1 MNAPKSTGRFP
12 VLDELGGEFERV
24 AREDSV
30 PRRRFHLRRTALAV
44 AVALVVVPAGY
55 ALAQSA
61 GDTGTEGGDLTQT
74 AVDLVRNDPQIAAR
88 VGLTPIET
96 NSLRQ
101 SELINI
107 LRQREAEI
115 EALRQKALQHPED
128 KNIIGGSLPPALVE
142 QCRANPNSDDL
153 CGIALAVEDGKLKP
167 GTYTDAELQDA
178 VRAAGYEWT
187 PAPP

>member
-1 MNAPKSTGRFP
+1 MSTPNSTGRFP

-44 AVALVVVPAGY
+44 AVALIVVPAGY
-55 ALAQSA
+55 ALAQS
-61 GDTGTEGGDLTQT
+61 GGDSGANSGDLAQT
-74 AVDLVRNDPQIAAR
+74 ALDAVRSDPQIAAR
-88 VGLTPIET
+88 VGTTPIDLST
-96 NSLRQ
+96 
-101 SELINI
+101 
-107 LRQREAEI
+107 LRQRAAQI
-115 EALRQKALQHPED
+115 EALHQKALQHPED
-128 KNIIGGSLPPALVE
+128 KNIIGGSFPPALVE

-153 CGIALAVEDGKLKP
+153 CGIALAADDGKLKP